1 MGPVTDL
8 PMRWRFWIPVWVLA
22 LLVVAFSVWMI
33 QPVAAAAEPV
43 DACVPFGTA
52 EGQILYFCENEFSGM
67 DCVWDPSPVLGA
79 GVMDCD

>member
-1 MGPVTDL
+1 MKFSALSFALGMLIAAGTLAYIFAPAVTAAAD
-8 PMRWRFWIPVWVLA
+8 
-22 LLVVAFSVWMI
+22 
-33 QPVAAAAEPV
+33 PVAACE
-43 DACVPFGTA
+43 PFGTA